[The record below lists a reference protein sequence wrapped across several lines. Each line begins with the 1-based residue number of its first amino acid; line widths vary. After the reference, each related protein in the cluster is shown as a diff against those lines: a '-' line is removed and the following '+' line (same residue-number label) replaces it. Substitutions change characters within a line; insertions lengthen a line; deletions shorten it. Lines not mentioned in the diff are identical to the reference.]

1 MGHFDRYLMGLLA
14 RAFGFFALI
23 LVAIY
28 WVNRAVFLLDTLL
41 ADGQSALVFMEF
53 TALALPGII
62 RITLPLAAFA
72 GALYVTN
79 RLASDSE
86 LVVMQ
91 ATGFS
96 AWRLARPV
104 AVFGLFVAAAMLI
117 LTHVLGPMAQ
127 TRLERREA
135 EVAQNLTARLLTS
148 GQFRRA
154 AEGVT
159 VFVRAVSPA
168 GELEDVFLSDRRDGD
183 LTYIARR
190 AYLLRSDQGP
200 QLVMVDGL
208 VQQLADGRLSVTRFD
223 DLTYNVAELIPAATR
238 GRLNE
243 REVSTLQLLRA
254 SPQTQA
260 ATKRDAARLVFEAHS
275 RTNQALLAGVAA
287 LIGFVPLL
295 FGGFSRFG
303 LGPQMAW
310 ATALVIA
317 IMGIDGVGADLAQAR
332 VANWPYTYLSTAFG
346 LAVVLL
352 LLATLSRPRRL
363 A

>member
-1 MGHFDRYLMGLLA
+1 MGHFDRYLLGQLT

-28 WVNRAVFLLDTLL
+28 WVNRAVLLLDTLL
-41 ADGQSALVFMEF
+41 ADGQSALVFLEF

-104 AVFGLFVAAAMLI
+104 AVFGLLVAVGMLV

-127 TRLERREA
+127 SRLERREA
-135 EVAQNLTARLLTS
+135 EVAQNLAARLLTA

-154 AEGVT
+154 AAGVT
-159 VFVRAVSPA
+159 VFVRAVTPA
-168 GELEDVFLSDRRDGD
+168 GELEDVFLSDRRAGD
-183 LTYIARR
+183 VTYTARR

-208 VQQLADGRLSVTRFD
+208 VQQLVDGRLSVTRFD
-223 DLTYNVAELIPAATR
+223 DLTYNVAELIPSATR
-238 GRLNE
+238 TRLSK
-243 REVSTLQLLRA
+243 REISTSELLRA
-254 SPQTQA
+254 APDIQQA
-260 ATKRDAARLVFEAHS
+260 TGHDAARLVYEAHS
-275 RTNQALLAGVAA
+275 RSNQAFLAAVAA
-287 LIGFVPLL
+287 LVGFVPLL

-303 LGPQMAW
+303 LGPQMGW
-310 ATALVIA
+310 AVALVITLMA
-317 IMGIDGVGADLAQAR
+317 VDGVGADMAQTR
-332 VANWPYTYLSTAFG
+332 VQNWPFAYLSTALG
-346 LAVVLL
+346 LAVIAA